1 MRFADFYR
9 ILTLTHYST
18 RLFVRV
24 GGQGAQSDVIGLYQ
38 LYVHMDTRAGRDKG
52 RKGGGGEREKGRGN
66 RWQLFV
72 TVYEKKSARGFI
84 KMNKGKIERRPET
97 RSIW

>member
-9 ILTLTHYST
+9 IFTLTHYNT

-24 GGQGAQSDVIGLYQ
+24 SGQGAQSDVIGLYQ
-38 LYVHMDTRAGRDKG
+38 LYVHMDTRAGGDKG
-52 RKGGGGEREKGRGN
+52 REGGEREKGRGN

-72 TVYEKKSARGFI
+72 TVYEKKKCAGFI
-84 KMNKGKIERRPET
+84 KVNKGKIERRPET